1 MIALFMLGPHGYV
14 VIAGW
19 NRISS
24 NSMIF
29 LYDCYSSPV
38 SQHNL
43 GVVCANFGF
52 GMRRM
57 TICRY
62 PLVDV
67 GAKSASKSVGA
78 KNNGTTLFR
87 TPTPAAQRRNDGQ

>member
-43 GVVCANFGF
+43 GVVCANFA
-52 GMRRM
+52 M
-57 TICRY
+57 TNDDRY